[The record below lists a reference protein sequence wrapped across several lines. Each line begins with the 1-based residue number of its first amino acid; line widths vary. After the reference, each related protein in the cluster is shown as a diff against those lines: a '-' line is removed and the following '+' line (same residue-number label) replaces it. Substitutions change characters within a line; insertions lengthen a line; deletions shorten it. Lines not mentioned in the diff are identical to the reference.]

1 MEPKNIKC
9 PKCGIGLRVFN
20 PKGLPEVPFTC
31 PGCKTGLKVFF
42 RSTDSAETQ
51 LGGISATPAPVSG
64 GDGKTQLFTPPG
76 GGTVP
81 PPVPQQHACLVCN
94 GREYPLQ
101 LGENTVG
108 RRSQQRPAAI
118 MLDVNDSYMS
128 RQHIVINVQQQNGK
142 IHATVTNYRN
152 TNETF
157 VAGLP
162 LAQKDVLPLN
172 HGTEIKMGETTVIY
186 RVQ

>member
-1 MEPKNIKC
+1 
-9 PKCGIGLRVFN
+9 
-20 PKGLPEVPFTC
+20 
-31 PGCKTGLKVFF
+31 
-42 RSTDSAETQ
+42 
-51 LGGISATPAPVSG
+51 
-64 GDGKTQLFTPPG
+64 
-76 GGTVP
+76 
-81 PPVPQQHACLVCN
+81 
-94 GREYPLQ
+94 
-101 LGENTVG
+101 
-108 RRSQQRPAAI
+108 

-186 RVQ
+186 RVK